1 VQALG
6 IIEEHTRLL
15 EEFMT
20 RTSVTK
26 DNFIRWQQEETEFL
40 RNLAEEP
47 PSDAIAAAYVEELE
61 KLHVAE

>member
-1 VQALG
+1 MQALG

-20 RTSVTK
+20 RKSVTK
-26 DNFIRWQQEETEFL
+26 DDFIRWHQEESEFL
-40 RNLAEEP
+40 HNLAEEL